1 MPKSPQRL
9 GRALRSV
16 FSGRSALDA
25 MPKSPQ
31 RLGRALRSLDSVR
44 VVEAIVEHRTFC
56 RICPVLCGLLVQT
69 QGEQVLQ
76 VRGDPDHPITHGYTC
91 PKGRALPE
99 FHHHPQRLDHPVVR
113 DRVVSWNDLLDDLA
127 SSLARIV
134 DESGPDAVAAYFGTW
149 SWMDALGR
157 ARADDLLRHIG
168 SRSRYSAITVD
179 AIARLTVAELMG
191 GLGALLPS
199 IDTDDPGL
207 TVLIGTNPVVS
218 HGHAGA
224 LVDPVVTLRRIAAG
238 PGLWVIDPRR
248 TETSRLASRH
258 LAARPGSDPALL
270 AYTVRSL
277 LEHGADTEYLALHAT
292 GVDEL
297 RAAVAP
303 WTLER
308 ATDRTG
314 LTSEELTALVD
325 AIRVAGTVAV
335 VTGTGCTMAAEA
347 NVTEWLAWAVQIVTG
362 SFEQPGGAWFN
373 PGAFARSDRLEHT
386 PLDGDPSP
394 GPPSRPDLPSRFG
407 ERPCAALA
415 DEIEHGNVR
424 ALLVIGG
431 NPITSLPDTTRLDAA
446 FAQLDV
452 LAVAD
457 VIAADTVLRATHVL
471 PVAGQLERED
481 VTWFTDR
488 FPPVINAQRT
498 DAVVPPGADRRTLVD
513 ALQDLGERLGLP
525 RDPDPMAR
533 YVQRIPALATPGV
546 DVADPPRV
554 KGWVHERVLP
564 GGRWRI
570 APPSLVAQLV
580 TQRHDEGTS
589 WARSLVAIPRR
600 TTRRMNSA
608 LRDVGRGADDR
619 DLWVNPHDATAAG
632 ISDGDDI
639 DVTSSTGTISGRA
652 RVTDDVVSGAVS
664 IPHGLV
670 DQNVS
675 VLTSAG
681 VGTTDPLTGM
691 VVQSG
696 IVITIRA
703 RTPPPR
709 SR

>member
-1 MPKSPQRL
+1 M
-9 GRALRSV
+9 A
-16 FSGRSALDA
+16 
-25 MPKSPQ
+25 
-31 RLGRALRSLDSVR
+31 SVR
-44 VVEAIVEHRTFC
+44 FVEAIVEHRTFC
-56 RICPVLCGLLVQT
+56 RICPVLCGLVVQT

-76 VRGDPDHPITHGYTC
+76 VRGDQDHPVTHGYTC

-99 FHHHPQRLDHPVVR
+99 FHHHPQRLDRPMVR
-113 DRVVSWNDLLDDLA
+113 GRDVSWDEMLEDLGSA
-127 SSLARIV
+127 LARII
-134 DESGPDAVAAYFGTW
+134 DESGPDAIAAYFGTW

-157 ARADDLLRHIG
+157 ARADELLRHIG
-168 SRSRYSAITVD
+168 SKSRYSAITVD
-179 AIARLTVAELMG
+179 ATARLTVAELMG

-199 IDTDDPGL
+199 IDADDPGL

-238 PGLWVIDPRR
+238 PGLWVVDPRR
-248 TETSRLASRH
+248 TETSRLATRH
-258 LAARPGSDPALL
+258 LAPRPGSDPALL
-270 AYTVRSL
+270 AFTVRSL
-277 LEHGADTEYLALHAT
+277 LELGADDGYLARHASE
-292 GVDEL
+292 VDGL
-297 RAAVAP
+297 RAAVEP
-303 WTLER
+303 WTLDR
-308 ATDRTG
+308 ATARTG
-314 LTSEELTALVD
+314 LTSDELTEFVD
-325 AIRVAGTVAV
+325 AIRAAGTVAV

-347 NVTEWLAWAVQIVTG
+347 NVTEWLAWAVQVVTG

-386 PLDGDPSP
+386 PLDGTPLP

-415 DEIEHGNVR
+415 DEIEQGNVR
-424 ALLVIGG
+424 ALLVFGG

-513 ALQDLGERLGLP
+513 VLQDLGERLGLP

-533 YVQRIPALATPGV
+533 YVERIPALATAGV
-546 DVADPPRV
+546 DVADPRRV

-564 GGRWRI
+564 DGRWRV
-570 APPSLVAQLV
+570 APPPLVAQL
-580 TQRHDEGTS
+580 REWDGLE
-589 WARSLVAIPRR
+589 ARSLVAIPRR
-600 TTRRMNSA
+600 TMRRMNSA
-608 LRDVGRGADDR
+608 LRDVGRGAEDH
-619 DLWVNPHDATAAG
+619 DLWVNPLDAAAAG
-632 ISDGDDI
+632 VADGDRV

-652 RVTDDVVSGAVS
+652 RVTDDVVAGAVS

-675 VLTSAG
+675 VLTSSG
-681 VGTTDPLTGM
+681 VGTTDALTGM

-696 IVITIRA
+696 ITITIRPQE
-703 RTPPPR
+703 PPSR
-709 SR
+709 SQ